1 MINLN
6 LSEDWTVL
14 LPIAIIK
21 LAASDYRLARRV
33 LKKRPGNE
41 AALNL
46 KKECEDFFNDD
57 FIDRLYS
64 IRGKEILKRLENE
77 FDER

>member
-21 LAASDYRLARRV
+21 MAASDYRLARRARRRE
-33 LKKRPGNE
+33 LAGR
-41 AALNL
+41 A
-46 KKECEDFFNDD
+46 
-57 FIDRLYS
+57 
-64 IRGKEILKRLENE
+64 
-77 FDER
+77 

>member
-1 MINLN
+1 MNNLYLN
-6 LSEDWTVL
+6 EDWAVL

-21 LAASDYRLARRV
+21 MAASDYRLARRV
-33 LKKRPGNE
+33 LKKYPGNE

-46 KKECEDFFNDD
+46 KKECEDFFNND
-57 FIDRLYS
+57 FVDRLYS